1 LRSGP
6 ADGIVKIVGMF
17 FLLPGLRRRLS
28 TFLLLDRLFY
38 IWKRLTEKGLA
49 GFPEN
54 IRRIESFSLE

>member
-1 LRSGP
+1 VAAYR
-6 ADGIVKIVGMF
+6 IVKIVGMF
-17 FLLPGLRRRLS
+17 FLLLGLRKRLL

-38 IWKRLTEKGLA
+38 IWKRLTEEAFA